1 MKPVRYN
8 IGDKVVITPA
18 CIERMKSSN
27 RSCVHPL
34 SPSDD
39 YINKAMDCAV
49 IVGEVTHVFP
59 PSYEVTAQF
68 PVGEGAQAFHM
79 KDCWIERAPSRLIPV
94 PYGYKVSVRIR
105 REGNTAYVEVH
116 SPMYKN
122 VQWEMPHCYSAAS
135 FTDLEILRDRDFVRV
150 MLDHFPVDG

>member
-18 CIERMKSSN
+18 CIERMKSSS
-27 RSCVHPL
+27 RSCVHPGY
-34 SPSDD
+34 PSDAA
-39 YINKAMDCAV
+39 INKAMDCAG

-59 PSYEVTAQF
+59 PGYEVTAQF

-79 KDCWIERAPSRLIPV
+79 KDCWIERAPSELIPV